1 MINITVL
8 EVISLLSLCCGC
20 LIPFR
25 HDNHPDRLF
34 WLISVFVLTSTG
46 LLVFYRQNL
55 YWHSDFST
63 ALWLTIFSSELL
75 FIIIINIQNSTWRLS
90 TLLFPYL
97 FLLGILAYF
106 SDKIILS
113 SFPRGEISVWIYY
126 HAITSILTYALLTLA
141 TLAALSSTIQERNIR
156 SKKLNILSQRLPSV
170 TSSDN
175 LFIRLLIL
183 CAFILFF
190 ALISGMA
197 TQYMQNGNFLNIDH
211 KTILILL
218 AFIII
223 IIIIFLHMRGGIRGR
238 LATWIVLFV
247 YLFMSLGY
255 LGVKFVRNILLT
267 HLDHLII

>member
-63 ALWLTIFSSELL
+63 ALWLTICSSVLL
-75 FIIIINIQNSTWRLS
+75 FIIIINIQNTTWRLS

-97 FLLGILAYF
+97 FLLGI
-106 SDKIILS
+106 
-113 SFPRGEISVWIYY
+113 
-126 HAITSILTYALLTLA
+126 AITSILTYALLTLA

-197 TQYMQNGNFLNIDH
+197 TQYMQNGKFLNIDH

-223 IIIIFLHMRGGIRGR
+223 VIIIFIHIRRGIRGR

-267 HLDHLII
+267 HLDNLII

>member
-1 MINITVL
+1 MVNITVL
-8 EVISLLSLCCGC
+8 EVIALLSLICGC

-25 HDNHPDRLF
+25 RYDHPDRLF
-34 WLISVFVLTSTG
+34 WLISIFILTATG

-63 ALWLTIFSSELL
+63 ALWLTICSSVLL
-75 FIIIINIQNSTWRLS
+75 FIIIINLQNTMWRLS

-113 SFPRGEISVWIYY
+113 SFSPREISVWIYY

-141 TLAALSSTIQERNIR
+141 TLSALSSTIQERNIR
-156 SKKLNILSQRLPSV
+156 SKRLHIISQRLPPV

-175 LFIRLLIL
+175 LFIKLLIL
-183 CAFILFF
+183 CAFILFL

-197 TQYMQNGNFLNIDH
+197 TQYMQNGKFLTIDH
-211 KTILILL
+211 KTILILS

-223 IIIIFLHMRGGIRGR
+223 IIIIFLHIRGGIRGR

-255 LGVKFVRNILLT
+255 LGVKFVRNVLLA
-267 HLDHLII
+267 HINDLII